1 MRMIVEEVMSR
12 DVITLSPQ
20 DKIESALKLLN
31 EHRIRHIPITNDE
44 NKSSALF
51 PIVTSVMQLLPY
63 WPLNKI
69 WIFWRVPFNPL
80 CRVLLLPH
88 ILLISL
94 KILLHYSMITK
105 LRVCLLRMQINSL
118 VSSRRKIFSTH

>member
-1 MRMIVEEVMSR
+1 MSR

-44 NKSSALF
+44 EQVVGIVSDRDIRDAAPSILAAEQNLDILES
-51 PIVTSVMQLLPY
+51 PIQ
-63 WPLNKI
+63 PLS
-69 WIFWRVPFNPL
+69 
-80 CRVLLLPH
+80 RVLLLPH